1 MASPPLFRFNER
13 ARATSLGIALCT
25 MFIVASFSVVGGLR
39 TSMERLSAN
48 YSTEL
53 YLLTMPGGEGLQF
66 FSAEQLFGILPRYAM
81 GTVSTVE
88 ITPGN
93 LTVTAFSVVDEF
105 KILPERFLVSG
116 RDCLAG
122 SALNIIGDVTV
133 VGHEAVNATV
143 LGKYSSAMFPNHWLL
158 CSSAMMSELLG
169 GLTPPYN
176 FAIAKGLDADDIA
189 YLESQGFFV
198 QPTVAIMDF
207 LESSVDEIEHDAT
220 WVLLPSAFVIAVLAY
235 SFIGAETADRRHDI
249 GIIKTLGAGRRRV
262 FGYLLANAFVIS
274 AYGGV
279 FGVALGIV
287 LSYALSTA
295 ASAVVSSVFVIE
307 TSELLLVAA
316 FLVTV
321 VAGVAGAMLPAAR
334 MTLTSPVEDLRVV
347 VR

>member
-1 MASPPLFRFNER
+1 MTSPPLFRFNDR

-53 YLLTMPGGEGLQF
+53 YLLTMPEGQGLQF
-66 FSAEQLFGILPRYAM
+66 FSVELLFGIYPRYAM

-88 ITPGN
+88 VAPGN
-93 LTVTAFSVVDEF
+93 LTVTAFSIVDEF

-122 SALNIIGDVTV
+122 SALGIIGDVTV
-133 VGHEAVNATV
+133 ISHEAVNATV
-143 LGKYSSAMFPNHWLL
+143 LGKYSSAVFPNDWLL
-158 CSSAMMSELLG
+158 CSSTMMSELLG
-169 GLTPPYN
+169 GPTPPYN
-176 FAIAKGLDADDIA
+176 FAVAKGIDAGEVD
-189 YLESQGFFV
+189 YLESQGFCV

-249 GIIKTLGAGRRRV
+249 GIIKTLGAGRRWV
-262 FGYLLANAFVIS
+262 FGYLVANAFVIS
-274 AYGGV
+274 AYGGL
-279 FGVALGIV
+279 FGVALGVV
-287 LSYALSTA
+287 LSYALSTV
-295 ASAVVSSVFVIE
+295 ASAIVSSVFVIE
-307 TSELLLVAA
+307 TSELLLVTA

-321 VAGVAGAMLPAAR
+321 AAGVVGATIPAAR